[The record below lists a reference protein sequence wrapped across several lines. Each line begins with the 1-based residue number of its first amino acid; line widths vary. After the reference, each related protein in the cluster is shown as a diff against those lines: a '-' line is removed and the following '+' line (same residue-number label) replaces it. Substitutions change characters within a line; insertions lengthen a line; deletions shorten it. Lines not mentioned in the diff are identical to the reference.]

1 MSPLWNRRNRGPV
14 RHHGG
19 GTPQRAQPGGER
31 GLIADQVGDV
41 VEVGGGVDDVLG
53 HRPAERGQPA
63 QIKPG
68 PQDAVRLGQSR
79 IGAGVAAG
87 TGAWIGAGVGGRH
100 VTICTA

>member
-1 MSPLWNRRNRGPV
+1 MAN
-14 RHHGG
+14 HGVCG
-19 GTPQRAQPGGER
+19 QPDTTPGGER
-31 GLIADQVGDV
+31 GLIADQVGDE